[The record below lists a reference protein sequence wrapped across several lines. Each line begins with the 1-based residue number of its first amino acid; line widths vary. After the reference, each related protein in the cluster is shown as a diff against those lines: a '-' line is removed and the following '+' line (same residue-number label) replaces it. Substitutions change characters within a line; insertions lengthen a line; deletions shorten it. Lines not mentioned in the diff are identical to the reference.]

1 MSLSDP
7 QFVGPYEQLHR
18 RLDSLQMRFVR
29 DMTANPW
36 RTENLIFEDWNLQGP
51 EYETEVIGD
60 GHVGEHGEADR

>member
-18 RLDSLQMRFVR
+18 RH
-29 DMTANPW
+29 MTANPW